1 VVSDPLAMMQPETA
15 VLLVVDVQDRLVP
28 AIHDNAAVVEGCRR
42 MIEAAKV
49 LEVPIVVTEQYPQG
63 IGRTCQTLLQ
73 CLGDVPIITK
83 VRFSACTEPLV
94 ARLRE
99 LGRPHVVVVGIES
112 HVCVLQTTLDL
123 LRLGYSVYLCAD
135 AVGSR
140 RTLDRDLAI
149 ERMRQA
155 GAIVTTTESVT
166 FELTGEA
173 ATETFKRILKIVK

>member
-1 VVSDPLAMMQPETA
+1 MPSRLPLIQPDNA
-15 VLLVVDVQDRLVP
+15 LLLVVDLQDRLLP
-28 AIHDNAAVVEGCRR
+28 AIHDNAAVVEACRR

-49 LEVPIVVTEQYPQG
+49 LEVPMIVTEQYPEG

-73 CLGDVPIITK
+73 CLGDAPLFTK
-83 VRFSACTEPLV
+83 VRFSACIEPVVEKLGAL
-94 ARLRE
+94 AR
-99 LGRPHVVVVGIES
+99 PNVIVVGIEA

-123 LRLGYSVYLCAD
+123 LRLGYTPYLCAD

-140 RTLDRDLAI
+140 RPHDRDTAI
-149 ERMRQA
+149 ERLRQA

-166 FELTGEA
+166 FELMGQA